1 MGTDYDTRLVLQE
14 QAGERGPDGRTS
26 VRWAT
31 FWSGWCRRRDLGS
44 TEYWQ
49 AAAENQQESAKLFC
63 RQHPSL
69 AEKRREGSIRA
80 IVAGREMRVL
90 SITVAGDRDSEAVVR
105 VTDRGA

>member
-1 MGTDYDTRLVLQE
+1 MGRDYDTKLVLQE
-14 QAGERGPDGRTS
+14 QEGAKGADGRTS
-26 VRWAT
+26 VRWVT

-63 RQHPSL
+63 RPHPAL
-69 AEKRREGSIRA
+69 FERRREGSLRA
-80 IVAGREMRVL
+80 LVAGREMRVL
-90 SITVAGDRDSEAVVR
+90 SISAAGDRDSEAVVR